1 MKESGENYLETI
13 LILSASGPVRA
24 VDVANTLGFSRP
36 SVSRALG
43 ILSDSGLIT
52 QDRAGIRLTAAGRLA
67 AENIYERHR
76 VITSFLSLTAGV
88 DAATAERD
96 ACRIEHILSDETF
109 AGIKRFL
116 DKSR

>member
-13 LILSASGPVRA
+13 LILSAHGPVRA
-24 VDVANTLGFSRP
+24 VDVANTLGFSKP

-52 QDRAGIRLTAAGRLA
+52 QDRTGIRLTAAGRLA

-76 VITSFLSLTAGV
+76 AITSFLILTTGV
-88 DAATAERD
+88 DSETAEQD
-96 ACRIEHILSDETF
+96 ACRIEHILSDATF

-116 DKSR
+116 DREK